1 MNTDLIV
8 EKYKKY
14 CTKLKSADM
23 LLLKDIEC
31 IKDLE
36 RFIKEGKVNPDDVI
50 KAFKKANKSKF
61 LTGQVKDFKADI
73 RWMCN
78 PVNIDKVL
86 SGKYD
91 DKPKKVKASFDYS
104 GEEEKRLELEQHKRN
119 QEKLEK
125 IRADKHHQEWLNKYW
140 FNKYPNLR
148 SEEDGED
155 TNIYS

>member
-14 CTKLKSADM
+14 CTKLKSAEM
-23 LLLKDIEC
+23 LLLKDIES
-31 IKDLE
+31 IKNLE
-36 RFIKEGKVNPDDVI
+36 RFISEGKVKADDVI

-61 LTGQVKDFKADI
+61 LTGQVKDFQADI
-73 RWMCN
+73 RWMTN
-78 PVNIDKVL
+78 PVNIEKVL

-91 DKPKKVKASFDYS
+91 DKPKKASFDFS
-104 GEEEKRLELEQHKRN
+104 GEEEKELELEQHLRN
-119 QEKLEK
+119 QEKLKK
-125 IRADKHHQEWLNKYW
+125 IRADRHHQEWLKNYW

>member
-14 CTKLKSADM
+14 CTKLKSAEM
-23 LLLKDIEC
+23 LLLKDIES
-31 IKDLE
+31 IKNLE
-36 RFIKEGKVNPDDVI
+36 RFISEGKVKADDVI

-61 LTGQVKDFKADI
+61 LTGQVKDFQADI

-78 PVNIDKVL
+78 PVNIEKVN

-91 DKPKKVKASFDYS
+91 DKPKKASFDFS
-104 GEEEKRLELEQHKRN
+104 GEEEKELELEQHLRN
-119 QEKLEK
+119 QEKLKK
-125 IRADKHHQEWLNKYW
+125 IRADRHHQEWLKNYW

-148 SEEDGED
+148 SEEDGKD